1 MNIPLT
7 ESMYYILI
15 SLTEPNHGY
24 GIMQQ
29 VEELTQGR
37 VTLGPGTLY
46 GALNT
51 LLDKKWIEIYSQED
65 ESRKKKEYML
75 TSRGK
80 EVVEAEIR
88 RLEELLT
95 NGRKVM
101 KHA

>member
-29 VEELTQGR
+29 VEELTKGR

-65 ESRKKKEYML
+65 ESRKKKEYMM

>member
-1 MNIPLT
+1 LNIPLT

>member
-1 MNIPLT
+1 
-7 ESMYYILI
+7 MYYILI